1 MKKRFMFTL
10 TKETVEEFQALCK
23 EVGLPPATISN
34 EIDRFL
40 KEMLNTVKT
49 IRAQGSFTLK
59 DMFERLEQVELLPKE
74 GVKNAPELKKE
85 KAKRSRN

>member
-23 EVGLPPATISN
+23 EIGLPPATISY

-40 KEMLNTVKT
+40 KEILATVKKA
-49 IRAQGSFTLK
+49 RAQGSFTLK
-59 DMFERLEQVELLPKE
+59 DMITMMGEQVDLALQEE
-74 GVKNAPELKKE
+74 SKNAQKRKKE
-85 KAKRSRN
+85 AGS